1 MIKMLYD
8 LINGLFSLF
17 YILILLR
24 CLLSFFPN
32 LDWYK
37 QPIKFVKEVT
47 DPYLDLF
54 RRLIPP
60 IGMLDISPV
69 VAIIVLGVIQ
79 NVIFIILSFII
90 R

>member
-79 NVIFIILSFII
+79 NFIFIILSFII